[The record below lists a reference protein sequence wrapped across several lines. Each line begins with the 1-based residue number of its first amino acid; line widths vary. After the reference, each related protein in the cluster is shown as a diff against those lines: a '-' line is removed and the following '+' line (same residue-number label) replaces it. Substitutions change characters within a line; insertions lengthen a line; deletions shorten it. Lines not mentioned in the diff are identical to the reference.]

1 MPPLQNNNEL
11 QTVQKEITKIKEHM
25 DFLQIDKTTH
35 DLALCCRHLYQQTL
49 NNQINGCNVYK
60 EYNIE
65 ETKEEMIRL
74 EKLNKKHGFRH
85 TNNLPYLYGSPKFHK
100 KPMKFRFIAGSS
112 SKTNFDIQKEGDN
125 CLFRGKPLTTTTE
138 MSKELSGIL
147 KTLLFRIKTIE
158 KEEERKTGIQKYFIV
173 DNVDEVAKYIKAN
186 YTCLSYRNV
195 KSFDFSDMY
204 TNLPHKEILEEI
216 STILNQY
223 MSNDETLETNSTL
236 QGMVSHFQITKMQRT
251 DEPQP
256 MESPRIKH
264 LTPRTPEK

>member
-100 KPMKFRFIAGSS
+100 KPMKFHSWFFLKNKLRY
-112 SKTNFDIQKEGDN
+112 SKG
-125 CLFRGKPLTTTTE
+125 R
-138 MSKELSGIL
+138 
-147 KTLLFRIKTIE
+147 
-158 KEEERKTGIQKYFIV
+158 
-173 DNVDEVAKYIKAN
+173 
-186 YTCLSYRNV
+186 
-195 KSFDFSDMY
+195 
-204 TNLPHKEILEEI
+204 
-216 STILNQY
+216 
-223 MSNDETLETNSTL
+223 
-236 QGMVSHFQITKMQRT
+236 
-251 DEPQP
+251 
-256 MESPRIKH
+256 
-264 LTPRTPEK
+264 